1 LKLQIVQIK
10 CIIIED
16 EPIAIKRLEQ
26 FISQVD
32 YLVLCKI
39 FNNAVESLHWI
50 KDNRIDLIFLD
61 IQMDKM
67 TGIQFLESVEVT
79 PQIIITTAY
88 DKYAV
93 KSYEFKITD
102 YLLKPFSFDRFV
114 KAVEKSYKNLE
125 EIKPTDHFFV
135 KTEFRI
141 ERIDF
146 DDILFIEGMKE
157 YLRIVTRKGKIMTLM
172 NFQTILERLPTK
184 DFMRVHRSFIVAINK
199 IESIERNRIKIHKDY
214 IPISETYKEE
224 FKKKLNMN

>member
-1 LKLQIVQIK
+1 VQIK

-16 EPIAIKRLEQ
+16 EPIAVKRLEQ

-39 FNNAVESLHWI
+39 FNNSVESLHWI
-50 KDNRIDLIFLD
+50 KNNKIDLIFLD

-67 TGIQFLESVEVT
+67 TGIQFLESVEIT

-114 KAVEKSYKNLE
+114 KAVEKSYKNIE
-125 EIKPTDHFFV
+125 EINPTDHFFI
-135 KTEFRI
+135 KTEFRT

-184 DFMRVHRSFIVAINK
+184 DFIRVHRSFIVAINK
-199 IESIERNRIKIHKDY
+199 IESIERNRIKIQKDY